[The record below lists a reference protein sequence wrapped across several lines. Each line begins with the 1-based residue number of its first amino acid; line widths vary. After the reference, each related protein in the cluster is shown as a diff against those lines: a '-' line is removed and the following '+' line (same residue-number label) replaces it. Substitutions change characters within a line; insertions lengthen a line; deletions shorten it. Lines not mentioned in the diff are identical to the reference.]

1 MLVEPNLSEV
11 NVRFVAEAPEATTL
25 VRPAVYS
32 ALIAVLSA
40 AIVAVG
46 VLAAPT
52 VTATLP
58 APTAPPVVSSYTRLS
73 IVKVSP
79 AASAGA
85 PVPRLPAPKVTLTT
99 SWPDAFAP
107 AEMSRPVAFWIAC
120 APAAVAAEDVRA
132 MLRPSE
138 EDSVSAPVEA
148 SAAAVTPVWFVTAL
162 IAAAALRPWVTAFVS
177 PATAPTEMPL
187 MTRAPLARL
196 ERATGATPTTE
207 FAAVAVTPVRLDLEL
222 IAVAFAVAESAV
234 TPAAL

>member
-1 MLVEPNLSEV
+1 MTPEPNLSEV
-11 NVRFVAEAPEATTL
+11 RTRAEAVAPDAWTL
-25 VRPAVYS
+25 VRPAAYS
-32 ALIAVLSA
+32 VLIAVLRA
-40 AIVAVG
+40 AMVRVG

-148 SAAAVTPVWFVTAL
+148 SAEAETPAWWGTAL
-162 IAAAALRPWVTAFVS
+162 IAAAALRPGVTAFVS
-177 PATAPTEMPL
+177 DATAPTEMPL
-187 MTRAPLARL
+187 MTSAP
-196 ERATGATPTTE
+196 E
-207 FAAVAVTPVRLDLEL
+207 
-222 IAVAFAVAESAV
+222 
-234 TPAAL
+234 